1 MTKDD
6 VWHDKEEEYLSKME
20 KQCLILH
27 THNLKDYHYYNKL
40 SSKFNIPILIVSA
53 INALTAIC
61 LNSFMSQEYV
71 SILNAVLSAGTGVV
85 GSIQLF
91 MKLNEKMTNAVRSS
105 IIFKRLALKI
115 SRELSIAREQRVTEG
130 IPFLAECFSEF
141 NTALEQGNPVERK
154 LQDHLA
160 FHGLDVSSQPPT
172 PSVRKVAD
180 QLLTL
185 AGRAVPRR
193 FSLSTTPEDDVDEV
207 QDGTLR
213 A

>member
-1 MTKDD
+1 MTKDG
-6 VWHDKEEEYLSKME
+6 VWHDKEEEFLSKME

-27 THNLKDYHYYNKL
+27 EHNLKDYHYYNKL

-91 MKLNEKMTNAVRSS
+91 MKINEKMTNATRSS

-115 SRELSIAREQRVTEG
+115 EKELSIDREQRVTEG
-130 IPFLAECFSEF
+130 QPFLAECFSEF
-141 NTALEQGNPVERK
+141 NTALEQGNPIERK
-154 LQDHLA
+154 LANHLA
-160 FHGLDVSSQPPT
+160 LKTSNQPST
-172 PSVRKVAD
+172 PSSPVMRRVAD
-180 QLLTL
+180 QLIAF
-185 AGRAVPRR
+185 AGRSVYGGSNATLTEV
-193 FSLSTTPEDDVDEV
+193 SDDYI
-207 QDGTLR
+207 
-213 A
+213 